1 MDGNV
6 KKILLSQ
13 PNTEVYMEF
22 ESRWRGKWIWKS
34 PFPAAKEGDH
44 EIVYFR
50 RTFDVAA
57 PEKCRFLARV
67 SADSRYRLFLNGT
80 SVSVGPCKGDRFT
93 HYFET
98 VDLTSYLVPGKNILA
113 AQVLHYTVS
122 EPFKIG
128 IGGSASV
135 WRSNSGAFLFD
146 GFITVLN
153 GNVTIQLQ
161 SDEQWKVLKDEAI
174 RFHPG
179 ELEALY
185 VGGVERVDG
194 SRIPFGWQTPEYDD
208 SQWERAVIRSEVMD
222 ATFGQ
227 LTPWTLAPRPIPELH
242 EKHRG
247 FAGIKR
253 MEGGREE
260 PNFHSYFPEPLVK
273 GYEISA
279 GERFMIELDA
289 GELVTGYPFLDL
301 SDGRGALV
309 KILYSECYEEVPV
322 SIGRRNK
329 GVRDDMTKG
338 ELIGEQ
344 DFYRAA
350 GIGGRNGNGPE
361 RYEPFSFRTFRFIR
375 LEIETEDL
383 PLTILRFHF
392 RETGY
397 PLEVKADFQS
407 SDPSLTPLWNIS
419 IHTLQQC
426 MHETYED
433 CPYYEQLQYLMDTR
447 LQALFTYQLSGDD
460 RLARKAI
467 FDFHSSI
474 MPNGMLQSRY
484 PSVYSQIIPGFSFY
498 WILMIDDH
506 YRYFADL
513 PLVRRYL
520 PTIDAVLGWFERQ
533 LTPEGLVGRMPSH
546 YWSFVD
552 WVDEWRDHHG
562 VPDAYLH
569 SPLTVYSLMYVDALQ
584 VAAKLND
591 EAGRTSTADEY
602 RDRAALIKQT
612 IKQRCWSHSQKLFQD
627 GPGVERYSQ
636 HAQIWAVL
644 SGTLQD
650 EEAGQLMDRML
661 EKEDLPKVSYAMSFF
676 LFRALSK
683 TGRYHK
689 AFRLWDVWKRLADLN
704 LTTWVEDPV
713 SQRSDCHGWGAVPIY
728 EFTAEILGVQ
738 SDGYGYRRMI
748 IAPQPGELSWA
759 KGSVITP
766 HGPVSVEWERM
777 QDGTFRLHSNSPDG
791 IPVTF
796 KLPDGERIERK
807 GGGFYEITKVLQ

>member
-1 MDGNV
+1 
-6 KKILLSQ
+6 
-13 PNTEVYMEF
+13 MENDLQW
-22 ESRWRGKWIWKS
+22 EGKWIWKA
-34 PFPAAKEGDH
+34 PIPTAKEGDH

-50 RTFDVAA
+50 RTFDITA
-57 PEKCRFLARV
+57 PEECRFLARV
-67 SADSRYRLFLNGT
+67 SADSRYRLFLNGK

-98 VDLTSYLVPGKNILA
+98 VDLSSYLVPGKNILA

-122 EPFKIG
+122 EPFKMG
-128 IGGSASV
+128 TGGPASV
-135 WRSNSGAFLFD
+135 WRSNTGVFLFD
-146 GFITVLN
+146 SVITFLN
-153 GNVTIQLQ
+153 GNATIRLH
-161 SDEQWKVLKDEAI
+161 SDENWKVLKDEAI

-179 ELEALY
+179 ELETLY
-185 VGGVERVDG
+185 VGGMERVDG
-194 SRIPFGWQTPEYDD
+194 SRIPFGWQTPDYDD
-208 SQWERAVIRSEVMD
+208 SQWERAEILSEVMD

-227 LTPWTLAPRPIPELH
+227 LTPWTLTPRPIPELY

-253 MEGGREE
+253 LEGEREE
-260 PNFHSYFPEPLVK
+260 PEFHLYFPEPLQK
-273 GYEISA
+273 GYEIGA
-279 GERFMIELDA
+279 GQRFMIELDA

-301 SDGRGALV
+301 SGGGGALV
-309 KILYSECYEEVPV
+309 KILYSECYEEAPV
-322 SIGRRNK
+322 SKGRRNK

-338 ELIGEQ
+338 ILMGEQ
-344 DFYRAA
+344 DFYKAA
-350 GIGGRNGNGPE
+350 GIGGHNGDPPE
-361 RYEPFSFRTFRFIR
+361 RYEPLSFRTFRFIR
-375 LEIETEDL
+375 LEIETGDQ

-397 PLEVKADFQS
+397 PLEARADFRS

-419 IHTLQQC
+419 IRTLKRC

-467 FDFHSSI
+467 FDFHSS
-474 MPNGMLQSRY
+474 MLPNGMLQSRY
-484 PSVYSQIIPGFSFY
+484 PSIYPQIIPGFSFY
-498 WILMIDDH
+498 WISMIYDH
-506 YRYFADL
+506 YCYFADL
-513 PLVRRYL
+513 QLVRRYL

-533 LTPEGLVGRMPSH
+533 LTPEGLVDPVPAH

-562 VPDAYLH
+562 VPDAHMYG
-569 SPLTVYSLMYVDALQ
+569 PLTVFSLMYTDALQ

-602 RDRAALIKQT
+602 RDRAVSVKQAV
-612 IKQRCWSHSQKLFQD
+612 KLRCWSQSEKLFQD

-636 HAQIWAVL
+636 LVQIWAVL

-683 TGRYHK
+683 TGRYDK
-689 AFRLWDVWKRLADLN
+689 SFKLWDVWKRLADLK

-728 EFTAEILGVQ
+728 EFTTEILGVQ
-738 SDGYGYRRMI
+738 SDGYGYRRII

-759 KGSVITP
+759 KGTVVTP
-766 HGPVSVEWERM
+766 QGLVSVEWERL
-777 QDGTFRLHSNSPDG
+777 QDGTFRLSSCSPNG
-791 IPVTF
+791 IPVTYE
-796 KLPDGERIERK
+796 LPDGERIERK
-807 GGGFYEITKVLQ
+807 GGGPYEIMKVLHESSPH